1 MLCLTLGFFFCLS
14 PTPSVFL
21 LRFNRAS
28 IFNFEDTTPPF
39 FSQTDPIMGRSSDT
53 TSTGKSWNT
62 DESVDIIW
70 DGLNEEERESAMS
83 WMTTSKSWVLWKQH
97 DSLSTT
103 KKSENTV
110 EEKLQSTV
118 NMGEKHRT
126 KVGREEVFGT
136 KIGGSLDK

>member
-1 MLCLTLGFFFCLS
+1 MGCTCV
-14 PTPSVFL
+14 T
-21 LRFNRAS
+21 A
-28 IFNFEDTTPPF
+28 PPF
-39 FSQTDPIMGRSSDT
+39 FSKAGPLAERSSDAT
-53 TSTGKSWNT
+53 ATGKSRNT
-62 DESVDIIW
+62 DKPVVIIW